1 MTARPG
7 LSAELYSGAMSVKVD
22 LAELADHVAQR
33 GAGYLVT
40 TGPDGRPHTTQVI
53 FTIDGQTLRAPAG
66 RKTCRNIDAQP
77 LVALLWPPAS
87 PGDYNLIVDG
97 TAAAVDV
104 DDDGKGWAE
113 IEATHAILH
122 RNAESG

>member
-1 MTARPG
+1 
-7 LSAELYSGAMSVKVD
+7 MSIKVD
-22 LAELADHVAQR
+22 LTELAAHVSTR

-40 TGPDGRPHTTQVI
+40 TGPDGRPHTTHASFEI
-53 FTIDGQTLRAPAG
+53 SGTTLRAKAG
-66 RKTCRNIDAQP
+66 RKTVRNIGAQP

-87 PGDYNLIVDG
+87 ADDYNLIVDG

-104 DDDGKGWAE
+104 NDEGLGYAE

-122 RNAESG
+122 QNAG